1 MMLLPDFK
9 YMRPKSF
16 DELLS
21 HLIKYG
27 NDASVLAGGTD
38 LIPRIKMG
46 LKRPKVIISL
56 SGINGFAYMQQTD
69 KTFRIGAM
77 ATIYE
82 LQHHPAIVENYPAL
96 YEATLLTAAENIR
109 LRATVGG
116 NLIQDTRCME
126 YNQSKEWRA
135 SFKPCYKNG
144 GDHCNA
150 VKGGKRC
157 FATYCGDL
165 APALIS
171 IGASICLMSKD
182 GVREIPLEPL
192 FTGDGRSPFSIRQGE
207 LLKEVILHYTKTMGG
222 YKKLRM
228 RNSIDY
234 PLASVA
240 LSSDQKEKGRLVV
253 GAVEPRPI
261 AYEFS
266 SYRELEL
273 LTENVYEN
281 VAPVVNMSLS
291 PLYRKK
297 MIRVFARELL
307 RSTVDR

>member
-1 MMLLPDFK
+1 MLLPDFK

-56 SGINGFAYMQQTD
+56 SGIDGFAYMQQAD

-96 YEATLLTAAENIR
+96 YEAAISTASENIR
-109 LRATVGG
+109 FRATVGG

-182 GVREIPLEPL
+182 GVREITLETL
-192 FTGDGRSPFSIRQGE
+192 FTGDGQSPFSMRQGE
-207 LLKEVILHYTKTMGG
+207 LFKEVILHYTKTMGG
-222 YKKLRM
+222 YKKLRI
-228 RNSIDY
+228 RSSIDY

-253 GAVEPRPI
+253 GAIGPRPFT
-261 AYEFS
+261 YEFS
-266 SYRELEL
+266 SYKALRPLVEKA
-273 LTENVYEN
+273 YEDATP
-281 VAPVVNMSLS
+281 VANMSLS
-291 PLYRKK
+291 PLYRKR
-297 MIRVFARELL
+297 MIRVFAGDLL
-307 RSTVDR
+307 RSRVD

>member
-1 MMLLPDFK
+1 MVSLTDFK

-56 SGINGFAYMQQTD
+56 SAIDSLLYMQQAD
-69 KTFRIGAM
+69 KTFRIGALT
-77 ATIYE
+77 TICE
-82 LQHHPAIVENYPAL
+82 LQHHPIIVENYPAL
-96 YEATLLTAAENIR
+96 YEAALLTASENIR

-116 NLIQDTRCME
+116 NIMQDTRCIY
-126 YNQSKEWRA
+126 YNQFREWRA

-157 FATYCGDL
+157 FATFCGDL

-182 GVREIPLEPL
+182 GDREISLEKI
-192 FTGDGRSPFSIRQGE
+192 FTGDGINPFSLHRGE
-207 LLKEVILHYTKTMGG
+207 LLKEVIIPFSRTVGG
-222 YKKLRM
+222 YKKLRI
-228 RNSIDY
+228 RSSIDY

-240 LSSDQKEKGRLVV
+240 LSSDQKEKGRFVV
-253 GAVEPRPI
+253 GAIGPRPLT
-261 AYEFS
+261 YEFS
-266 SYRELEL
+266 AYKALRPLAEKA
-273 LTENVYEN
+273 YED
-281 VAPVVNMSLS
+281 ATPAANMSLS
-291 PLYRKK
+291 PLYRKR
-297 MIRVFARELL
+297 MIRVFAGDLL
-307 RSTVDR
+307 RSIVD